1 MGEMSCHRLRVQTSE
16 RCPWQLR
23 RGIAHTYPMSLW
35 ASLLRDLGLLRA
47 AGLAEEVDDRLA
59 RVLVLRELHEADA
72 LALRSASAS
81 DLLEHL
87 DGLAH
92 GRGLTRPALH
102 ALVVPEIAYSVYCAT
117 YLNKF
122 HVQGGSV
129 RPFSE
134 CARGR
139 IRGNGFSNAV
149 SMVLR
154 CLRLLPH
161 QRLKSPSAPTKPP

>member
-102 ALVVPEIAYSVYCAT
+102 ALVVPEISRSVY
-117 YLNKF
+117 

-134 CARGR
+134 CARGS

-154 CLRLLPH
+154 CLRMLPH